1 MSQLADQRNRPNSNV
16 SGNRGYSFGEARIVQ
31 GRGLS
36 STGLRAAAYTREA
49 YEICRVAGAMME
61 LLRILIFGLL
71 AAIIAS
77 LGTALYHLSSG
88 RGDSKKLLRALT
100 WRISLSIALF
110 LLLMIAWRAG
120 LITPHGL
127 QQ

>member
-1 MSQLADQRNRPNSNV
+1 
-16 SGNRGYSFGEARIVQ
+16 
-31 GRGLS
+31 
-36 STGLRAAAYTREA
+36 
-49 YEICRVAGAMME
+49 ME
-61 LLRILIFGLL
+61 LLRLLIFALL

-88 RGDSKKLLRALT
+88 RGDSKKMLRALT

-110 LLLMIAWRAG
+110 VLLMIAWRVG

-127 QQ
+127 QR